1 MSLIGALNVLKAGQ
15 AAKKTAPFYSAV
27 DEALA
32 NIARPKGT
40 GAEFFTELSKQAGV
54 KKAEL
59 ADRKLEQAFKAK
71 GKITKEEAQQILKEN
86 PPPKLQEREYNEK
99 MVREEEDIKEELAQ
113 QMYGRSYEDLS
124 HRDRRPIF
132 DETQRIMGEENGPQ
146 YGDYKTPG
154 GENYREILLK
164 LPTSRPNA
172 ANYSDPAKYDADL
185 RAFNA
190 SGKKDY
196 QSSHWKDDPNVLA
209 HMRVQDRTGPNGEKI
224 LHVEEIQS
232 DWHQEGRKKGY
243 AQPETSRMTGNVVD
257 AGDGTYRVE
266 WPDGTFSGGYNW
278 ASAMEKAEQGKSNA
292 KPGVPDAPFKKNW
305 HELAMK
311 RLLNY
316 AADNGYDSIAITPGA
331 EQAKRFSL
339 SRQLDEVQFDPNT
352 GYLAGRD
359 HNGKLVVAQQGVTME
374 SLPDYIGKEG
384 AQKILQ
390 TPTDESGVH
399 ALRGAD
405 LEVGGEGMKGFY
417 DQILPSY
424 LNTFGKPYGAQV
436 QPHYIRGDKATDVK
450 LAQQMGY
457 TEDQFLNMSEPEWAE
472 MIKKVGDKNQ
482 IPLHM
487 FPITPEM
494 RQQIQQKGLPLYQQI
509 GIPTAGAG
517 AASQMPEQMQEPEL
531 EPEVKKADG
540 GAINYNTAPDMSDGG
555 RIIQGAPFKRGGKVN
570 ISTNRDAMFMELS
583 NKKLKRK

>member
-1 MSLIGALNVLKAGQ
+1 MSLVGALTKALKAGET
-15 AAKKTAPFYSAV
+15 AKKTAPFYSAV

-40 GAEFFTELSKQAGV
+40 GAEFLTELTKQPGV
-54 KKAEL
+54 KKAEI

-71 GKITKEEAQQILKEN
+71 GKMTKEEAQQVLKEN

-99 MVREEEDIKEELAQ
+99 MIRDEEDIKEELAQ
-113 QMYGRSYEDLS
+113 ERYGRSYRDLS
-124 HRDRRPIF
+124 QRDRNPIY
-132 DETQRIMGEENGPQ
+132 DEAQRIMGEENGPM

-164 LPTSRPNA
+164 LPNERPNA
-172 ANYSDPAKYDADL
+172 ANYSDPAKYDADM

-196 QSSHWKDDPNVLA
+196 QSSHWKQDPNVLA

-243 AQPETSRMTGNVVD
+243 MPSQQEIEAMNRRSVQIEAKGLDATPEEKK
-257 AGDGTYRVE
+257 E
-266 WPDGTFSGGYNW
+266 WADIMNKLPNYGGGR
-278 ASAMEKAEQGKSNA
+278 Q
-292 KPGVPDAPFKKNW
+292 VPDAPFKKNW

-316 AADNGYDSIAITPGA
+316 AADNGYDSIALTPGA
-331 EQAKRFSL
+331 EQASRYRL
-339 SRQLDEVQFDPNT
+339 SKQVDQIMASQEDGGLRLFARDKQGKNHDMGVHPADKLADVVGKDLAEKMAMQSKPNEI
-352 GYLAGRD
+352 Y
-359 HNGKLVVAQQGVTME
+359 QGV
-374 SLPDYIGKEG
+374 
-384 AQKILQ
+384 
-390 TPTDESGVH
+390 
-399 ALRGAD
+399 D

-424 LNTFGKPYGAQV
+424 LNTFGKQYGVQV
-436 QPHYIRGDKATDVK
+436 G
-450 LAQQMGY
+450 QMPIEINKGMHVPNPAGGW
-457 TEDQFLNMSEPEWAE
+457 TTTPPETYSA
-472 MIKKVGDKNQ
+472 
-482 IPLHM
+482 HS

-494 RQQIQQKGLPLYQQI
+494 RESIKQKGLPLYQQI

-555 RIIQGAPFKRGGKVN
+555 RIIQGAPFKRGGKVKMT
-570 ISTNRDAMFMELS
+570 TNRDTMFLELS